1 MLNEMRKDTKTPSP
15 SGSPAAHTA
24 VVPME
29 VELVLNRLAGHVAEV
44 ETAYDA
50 EPDSFTRA
58 AGFEKTSIIAPVL
71 REIFELVVND
81 GKFEIGKDRILDI
94 GCGPMLLALP
104 FLTQGVEVDGIDT
117 SENMLRTAA
126 RTLQGSRIN
135 VNGRPVKVN
144 VQNRTISSSSD
155 VEPQYAFAM
164 MNFTHNTASDFESLA
179 SLFKLAASAMKDG
192 GRLVIVAAHP
202 EYLHVP
208 HAAYECDVD
217 SRAQLNDGDEY
228 ETRIYGYNNDVLFSV
243 RDHFWSTD
251 SVIKAANA
259 AGLSFISADNVDDEA
274 AMLRPA
280 SRLPAY
286 QAMLFKKP
294 SFPNGAQPAISN

>member
-1 MLNEMRKDTKTPSP
+1 MLNEMRKDRTPSP
-15 SGSPAAHTA
+15 SGNPAAHAAT
-24 VVPME
+24 VPME
-29 VELVLNRLAGHVAEV
+29 VELVLNRLAGHLTNE

-50 EPDSFTRA
+50 EPDSFMRA

-71 REIFELVVND
+71 RDIFELVVND
-81 GKFEIGKDRILDI
+81 GKFEIGSDRILDI

-104 FLTQGVEVDGIDT
+104 FLTQGIEVDGIDT

-126 RTLQGSRIN
+126 RTLQGSHIR
-135 VNGRPVKVN
+135 VNGRAVN
-144 VQNRTISSSSD
+144 VSVQNRTIASSKD
-155 VEPQYAFAM
+155 VEPDYAFAM
-164 MNFTHNTASDFESLA
+164 MNFTHNTAHDFESLSA
-179 SLFKLAASAMKDG
+179 LFKLASSAMKDG

-217 SRAQLNDGDEY
+217 ARAQLNDGDQY
-228 ETRIYGYNNDVLFSV
+228 ETRIYSDNNDVLFSV
-243 RDHFWSTD
+243 RDHFWSTG
-251 SVIKAANA
+251 SVIKAAEA
-259 AGLSFISADNVDDEA
+259 AGLSFISADNIEDKD

-294 SFPNGAQPAISN
+294 SYPVNGAQPATV